1 MMMKFTCNTGELNQG
16 INSALLAVS
25 PKSTLLALE
34 GILVRVTT
42 KEITLMSYNLEMGI
56 TAIVDAKVE
65 KPGESKVMR
74 SPSKQMTGVWC
85 RSPAVFPSSPSW
97 A

>member
-42 KEITLMSYNLEMGI
+42 KEITLMSYNLEMGSCGFSQR
-56 TAIVDAKVE
+56 AAACGGPFSLLVL
-65 KPGESKVMR
+65 
-74 SPSKQMTGVWC
+74 
-85 RSPAVFPSSPSW
+85 SSVKIKYKNQ
-97 A
+97 

>member
-34 GILVRVTT
+34 GILSGSPPR
-42 KEITLMSYNLEMGI
+42 
-56 TAIVDAKVE
+56 
-65 KPGESKVMR
+65 R
-74 SPSKQMTGVWC
+74 SP
-85 RSPAVFPSSPSW
+85 
-97 A
+97 

>member
-42 KEITLMSYNLEMGI
+42 KEIT
-56 TAIVDAKVE
+56 
-65 KPGESKVMR
+65 
-74 SPSKQMTGVWC
+74 
-85 RSPAVFPSSPSW
+85 
-97 A
+97 

>member
-56 TAIVDAKVE
+56 TAIVDAKNLRFP
-65 KPGESKVMR
+65 KNI
-74 SPSKQMTGVWC
+74 
-85 RSPAVFPSSPSW
+85 PAFFPFRLHSRQGLFGYHPPHRK
-97 A
+97 

>member
-34 GILVRVTT
+34 GMLANDG
-42 KEITLMSYNLEMGI
+42 L
-56 TAIVDAKVE
+56 
-65 KPGESKVMR
+65 
-74 SPSKQMTGVWC
+74 TG
-85 RSPAVFPSSPSW
+85 RDFQ
-97 A
+97 

>member
-34 GILVRVTT
+34 GISRYASFIAPVFFALNMVIIVHPLHAWLVRRLRWPVWLAA
-42 KEITLMSYNLEMGI
+42 TLRS
-56 TAIVDAKVE
+56 TA
-65 KPGESKVMR
+65 SR
-74 SPSKQMTGVWC
+74 FWT
-85 RSPAVFPSSPSW
+85 SSS
-97 A
+97 